1 MNYSSVLVL
10 LLLWLLAIVLIIK
23 FIPIY
28 VKKIARIIFEEK
40 ERAKQNIEKK
50 SKVRY
55 SFL

>member
-10 LLLWLLAIVLIIK
+10 LLLWLLAIVLFIK

-40 ERAKQNIEKK
+40 ERAKQNIENEKQ
-50 SKVRY
+50 S
-55 SFL
+55 